1 MVFLYTHLYWA
12 YIYTVLWYAVCT
24 EAEFRPSRHA
34 RVPSGRILQRRK
46 ALVENPW
53 KFHAKSQ
60 MNTAPLTSV
69 AAERGEKKERN
80 VSSQNAAP

>member
-1 MVFLYTHLYWA
+1 MPYVQKRSFAQAAMLVFQ
-12 YIYTVLWYAVCT
+12 VD
-24 EAEFRPSRHA
+24 E
-34 RVPSGRILQRRK
+34 ILQRRK